1 MPNPFGDPVAQNV
14 APMTDGVQTLSAILG
29 LKQKQQAL
37 QTGQY
42 LQQSAQA
49 AAQQDQQTAQQRSGI
64 AAWMQ
69 NFDPTKHV
77 GPDGTL
83 DLDNVMTD
91 PKLRAAA
98 GDQFPDLMNK
108 LIQTKQFQL
117 DAKGK
122 LAGLNDTL
130 RNQFSSTVASLRTDP
145 DVIEDNPNTGMG
157 RSKVKQAMQD
167 FAESG
172 GPDAARVANIY
183 GSVIDHVPKND
194 PADKSKP
201 SKLVQTLSNFQLQAM
216 DASTQAKQQAPANTD
231 TGGTIQNVNPQ
242 AAGGNL
248 GVQPPITK
256 TIPPGYMQ
264 GPNGSIIRANN
275 AGLSTPAVSD
285 QGSAGPPSGAP
296 TGAKLPPIQRPG
308 LNAPA
313 GDQQRYTAIMEAG
326 RQHYGDV
333 SGAANDLQNGVG
345 PTRYRNDQIQDI
357 LNSKTFS
364 PTGPGAAQLNWISS
378 KIPGQSGDAFQKI
391 GHYLAQNS
399 AAIAQK
405 MGVPGTNMG
414 SEQAAAASGST
425 SQNKG
430 ALLEITKVNDA
441 MNTALDMYN
450 RGLAK
455 VSGNGADPSKVPA
468 YRQAFGQNFDMNVL
482 RYDDALRR
490 NDKAE
495 IDKIKQ
501 EAGPNGLKAM
511 GAKRKVLHSLADTG
525 ELP

>member
-1 MPNPFGDPVAQNV
+1 MGGTFGEPAPANYTPPNGL
-14 APMTDGVQTLSAILG
+14 TTLNDMMS
-29 LKQKQQAL
+29 LKSKKQSIDAQAL
-37 QTGQY
+37 QMQG
-42 LQQSAQA
+42 QQSTNQSLA
-49 AAQQDQQTAQQRSGI
+49 ATASIDTR
-64 AAWMQ
+64 
-69 NFDPTKHV
+69 T
-77 GPDGTL
+77 
-83 DLDNVMTD
+83 
-91 PKLRAAA
+91 A
-98 GDQFPDLMNK
+98 GEQS
-108 LIQTKQFQL
+108 
-117 DAKGK
+117 K
-122 LAGLNDTL
+122 LAQIPWDSFEKDDGSYDVDSARKMALK
-130 RNQFSSTVASLRTDP
+130 VAPT
-145 DVIEDNPNTGMG
+145 TG
-157 RSKVKQAMQD
+157 AD
-167 FAESG
+167 FAERLNKTTQGAAETKKAFSSLNDQQQQGIRSALGSWGADPKAPLSDLLTQAEAAKANAPDATRAQLSKVVDHAVQAITGPDLITGQPKTVQQQKANAVGFSRAGLSNAEVSGSG
-172 GPDAARVANIY
+172 GLATPLA
-183 GSVIDHVPKND
+183 
-194 PADKSKP
+194 
-201 SKLVQTLSNFQLQAM
+201 
-216 DASTQAKQQAPANTD
+216 
-231 TGGTIQNVNPQ
+231 
-242 AAGGNL
+242 
-248 GVQPPITK
+248 GVQGLGSTAQPIVTNRVTGETQPIGNPMK
-256 TIPPGYMQ
+256 VTIPPGYMQ
-264 GPNGSIIRANN
+264 GPNGSIIRADN
-275 AGLSTPAVSD
+275 AGLSAPPVRD
-285 QGSAGPPSGAP
+285 QGSGAAGPT
-296 TGAKLPPIQRPG
+296 TGTKLQPIQRPG

-313 GDQQRYTAIMEAG
+313 PDQQRYAASMEAG
-326 RQHYGDV
+326 RQHYSDV
-333 SGAANDLQNGVG
+333 SAAANDLQNGVG

-364 PTGPGAAQLNWISS
+364 PTGPGAAELNWISS
-378 KIPGQSGDAFQKI
+378 KIPGESGDAFQKI

-455 VSGNGADPSKVPA
+455 VSGNGADPSKVSA

-490 NDKAE
+490 KDKAE

>member
-1 MPNPFGDPVAQNV
+1 MAADFGAPVAQNV
-14 APMTDGVQTLSAILG
+14 NVGGGVQTLSDLINLR
-29 LKQKQQAL
+29 QKQQTL
-37 QTGQY
+37 DTGQY

-49 AAQQDQQTAQQRSGI
+49 TAQQDQQTASQRSGL
-64 AAWMQ
+64 ANFMQ
-69 NFDPTKHV
+69 SFDPTKHV
-77 GPDGTL
+77 GSDGTL
-83 DLDNVMTD
+83 DLDNVLTD

-98 GDQFPDLMNK
+98 GDKFPEIMQSMIQAKQGQLTAKQQLADLS
-108 LIQTKQFQL
+108 
-117 DAKGK
+117 G
-122 LAGLNDTL
+122 TL
-130 RNQFSSTVASLRTDP
+130 RGQFSSTVGSLRTDP
-145 DVIEDNPNTGMG
+145 DVIKDDPATGMG
-157 RSKVKQAMQD
+157 RAKVREAIQG
-167 FAESG
+167 FADSG
-172 GPDAARVANIY
+172 GPDAARVANTY
-183 GSVIDHVPKND
+183 GSVINHVPQG
-194 PADKSKP
+194 
-201 SKLVQTLSNFQLQAM
+201 KLAQTLSNFQLQAV
-216 DASTQAKQQAPANTD
+216 DAGHQAATQGPNLAD
-231 TGGTIQNVNPQ
+231 TGAQLQNINPQ

-256 TIPPGYMQ
+256 TIAPGYMQ
-264 GPNGSIIRANN
+264 GPSGSIIRANN

-296 TGAKLPPIQRPG
+296 TGTKLPPIQRPG
-308 LNAPA
+308 MNAPA
-313 GDQQRYTAIMEAG
+313 GDQQRYAAIMEAG
-326 RQHYGDV
+326 RQHYSDV
-333 SGAANDLQNGVG
+333 SAAANDLQNGVG

-378 KIPGQSGDAFQKI
+378 KIPGQSGDAYQKI

-414 SEQAAAASGST
+414 SEQAAAASGNT
-425 SQNKG
+425 SQNRG

-455 VSGNGADPSKVPA
+455 VSSNGADPSKVAA

-490 NDKAE
+490 NDKPE

-501 EAGPNGLKAM
+501 EAGPAGLQAM

-525 ELP
+525 DLP